1 MAHDPIFG
9 IDAAVIQIACHCNV
23 QCISCSKKSPELD
36 GMDVPNSICVASSQ
50 KTK

>member
-1 MAHDPIFG
+1 MARDPIFG
-9 IDAAVIQIACHCNV
+9 IDAAVIQIALSL
-23 QCISCSKKSPELD
+23 QCISCSKKPPELD